1 MSKSYHRLTTVIIV
15 LLIIGFAAG
24 AIILRK
30 HRTSQVAS
38 LPNIE
43 PVPWALHTVTINKG
57 RLSQEFLA
65 LATLNGSTEITIS
78 SQISGEILQMG
89 PREGIKVKK
98 GDLLAKISVS
108 ELIEQRAGLEAQ
120 LQAAE
125 AELSRSKDEFERQ
138 KRLIKKHL
146 TSEELYDAKKTAAL
160 AAQKQV
166 DNLQRSIAAL
176 NVRIGYGTVYAPVD
190 ALIAARLSEPGDIAM
205 PGKALYKLTID
216 STARLQ
222 VKLPQQILE
231 QVHPGTR
238 VILTH
243 GSLKQLVHLS
253 RIFPAL
259 DVHALGTAEADLNS
273 MPFGL
278 PSGARIPAHVIL
290 NSVENALIIPHRAI
304 VLSGASSAHNGM
316 TKKGFVFKVIT
327 NTPYKR
333 LKRIEV
339 DILLNSHQALAIKS
353 NELHEGDQLVAAH
366 ESVLIQLKNNDPVVT
381 DSKIDS
387 KFNRTG
393 ISQ

>member
-1 MSKSYHRLTTVIIV
+1 MSKSYHRLTTIIIV
-15 LLIIGFAAG
+15 LLIIGLAAG

-30 HRTSQVAS
+30 HRTSQVDS

-43 PVPWALHTVTINKG
+43 SVPWALHTITINKG

-125 AELSRSKDEFERQ
+125 AELSRSKDEFNRQ

-146 TSEELYDAKKTAAL
+146 TSQELYDAKKTAAL

-176 NVRIGYGTVYAPVD
+176 NVRIGYGTVYAPAD
-190 ALIAARLSEPGDIAM
+190 APVAARLSEPGDIAM

-216 STARLQ
+216 TTSRLQ
-222 VKLPQQILE
+222 VKLPQQVLE
-231 QVHPGTR
+231 QVHPGTD

-243 GSLKQLVHLS
+243 GSLQQVVHLS

-304 VLSGASSAHNGM
+304 VESGESYGM

-327 NTPYKR
+327 KNQHKQ
-333 LKRIEV
+333 LKRV
-339 DILLNSHQALAIKS
+339 VVNILLNTHKALAISS
-353 NELHEGDQLVAAH
+353 NELHKGDQLVAAH

-381 DSKIDS
+381 DSSIAHPG
-387 KFNRTG
+387 N
-393 ISQ
+393 SQ

>member
-1 MSKSYHRLTTVIIV
+1 MSKSYHRLTTIIIV
-15 LLIIGFAAG
+15 LLIIGLAAG

-30 HRTSQVAS
+30 HRTSQVDS

-43 PVPWALHTVTINKG
+43 SVPWALHTITINKG

-125 AELSRSKDEFERQ
+125 AELSRSKDEFNRQ

-146 TSEELYDAKKTAAL
+146 TSQELYDAKKTAAL

-176 NVRIGYGTVYAPVD
+176 NVRIGYGTVYAPAD
-190 ALIAARLSEPGDIAM
+190 ALVAARLSEPGDIAM

-216 STARLQ
+216 TTSRLQ
-222 VKLPQQILE
+222 VKLPQQVLE
-231 QVHPGTR
+231 QVHPGTD

-243 GSLKQLVHLS
+243 GSLQQVVHLS

-304 VLSGASSAHNGM
+304 VESGESNGV

-327 NTPYKR
+327 KNQHKQ
-333 LKRIEV
+333 LKRVEV
-339 DILLNSHQALAIKS
+339 NIILNTHKALAISS
-353 NELHEGDQLVAAH
+353 NKLHKGDQLVAAH

-381 DSKIDS
+381 DSSIAH
-387 KFNRTG
+387 TG
-393 ISQ
+393 NSQ

>member
-1 MSKSYHRLTTVIIV
+1 MSKSYHRLTTIIIV
-15 LLIIGFAAG
+15 LLIIGLAAG

-30 HRTSQVAS
+30 HRTSQVDS

-43 PVPWALHTVTINKG
+43 SVPWALHTITINKG

-125 AELSRSKDEFERQ
+125 AELSRSKDEFNRQ

-146 TSEELYDAKKTAAL
+146 TSQELYDAKKTAAL

-176 NVRIGYGTVYAPVD
+176 NVRIGYGTVYAPAD
-190 ALIAARLSEPGDIAM
+190 APVAARLSEPGDIAM

-216 STARLQ
+216 TTSRLQ
-222 VKLPQQILE
+222 VKLPQQVLE
-231 QVHPGTR
+231 QVHPGTD

-243 GSLKQLVHLS
+243 GSLQQVVHLS

-304 VLSGASSAHNGM
+304 VESGESNGV

-327 NTPYKR
+327 KNQHKQ
-333 LKRIEV
+333 LKRVEV
-339 DILLNSHQALAIKS
+339 NIILNTHKALAISS
-353 NELHEGDQLVAAH
+353 NKLHKGDQLVAAH

-381 DSKIDS
+381 DSSIAH
-387 KFNRTG
+387 TG
-393 ISQ
+393 NSQ

>member
-1 MSKSYHRLTTVIIV
+1 MSKSYHRLTTIIIV
-15 LLIIGFAAG
+15 LLIIGLAAG

-43 PVPWALHTVTINKG
+43 PVPWALHTITINKG

-125 AELSRSKDEFERQ
+125 AELSRSKDEFNRQ

-146 TSEELYDAKKTAAL
+146 TSQELYDAKKTAAL

-176 NVRIGYGTVYAPVD
+176 NVRIGYGTVYAPAD
-190 ALIAARLSEPGDIAM
+190 APVAARLSEPGDIAM

-216 STARLQ
+216 TTSRLQ
-222 VKLPQQILE
+222 VKLPQQVLE
-231 QVHPGTR
+231 QVHPGTD

-243 GSLKQLVHLS
+243 GSLQQVVHLS

-304 VLSGASSAHNGM
+304 VESGESYGM

-327 NTPYKR
+327 KNQHKQ
-333 LKRIEV
+333 LKRV
-339 DILLNSHQALAIKS
+339 VVNILLNTHKALAISS
-353 NELHEGDQLVAAH
+353 NELHKGDQLVAAH

-381 DSKIDS
+381 DSSIAHPG
-387 KFNRTG
+387 N
-393 ISQ
+393 SQ

>member
-1 MSKSYHRLTTVIIV
+1 MSKSYHRLTTIIIV
-15 LLIIGFAAG
+15 LLVIGLAAG

-43 PVPWALHTVTINKG
+43 PVPWALHTITINKG

-125 AELSRSKDEFERQ
+125 AELSRSKDEFNRQ

-146 TSEELYDAKKTAAL
+146 TSQELYDAKKTAAL

-176 NVRIGYGTVYAPVD
+176 NVRIGYGTVYAPAD
-190 ALIAARLSEPGDIAM
+190 ALVAARLSEPGDIAM

-216 STARLQ
+216 TTSRLQ
-222 VKLPQQILE
+222 VKLPQQVLE
-231 QVHPGTR
+231 QVHPGTD

-243 GSLKQLVHLS
+243 GSLQQVVHLS

-290 NSVENALIIPHRAI
+290 NSVEDALIIPHRAI
-304 VLSGASSAHNGM
+304 VESGESNGV

-327 NTPYKR
+327 KNQHKR
-333 LKRIEV
+333 LKRVEV
-339 DILLNSHQALAIKS
+339 NIILNTHKALAISS
-353 NELHEGDQLVAAH
+353 NELHKGDQLVAAH

-381 DSKIDS
+381 DSSIAH
-387 KFNRTG
+387 TG
-393 ISQ
+393 NSQ

>member
-1 MSKSYHRLTTVIIV
+1 MSKSYHRLTTIIIV
-15 LLIIGFAAG
+15 LLIIGLAAG

-43 PVPWALHTVTINKG
+43 PVPWALHTITINKG

-125 AELSRSKDEFERQ
+125 AELSRSKDEFNRQ

-146 TSEELYDAKKTAAL
+146 TSQELYDAKKTAAL

-166 DNLQRSIAAL
+166 NNLQRKIAAF
-176 NVRIGYGTVYAPVD
+176 NVRIGYGSVYAPAD
-190 ALIAARLSEPGDIAM
+190 ALVAARLTEPGDIAM

-216 STARLQ
+216 TTSRLQ
-222 VKLPQQILE
+222 VKLPQQVLE
-231 QVHPGTR
+231 QVHPGTD

-243 GSLKQLVHLS
+243 GSLQQVVHLS

-304 VLSGASSAHNGM
+304 VESGESYGM

-327 NTPYKR
+327 KNQHKQ
-333 LKRIEV
+333 LKRV
-339 DILLNSHQALAIKS
+339 VVNILLNTHKALAISS
-353 NELHEGDQLVAAH
+353 NELHKGDQLVAAH

-381 DSKIDS
+381 DSSIAHPG
-387 KFNRTG
+387 N
-393 ISQ
+393 SQ